1 MKKLGILRETKNQWE
16 ARVPLNP
23 EAVKTLVDDGYQ
35 VTVQPSDLRIYK
47 NNQYASVGA
56 TISDDLSDC
65 DLIIGVK
72 EIKIPD
78 MVPGKPH
85 MFFSHTIKGQDY
97 NMPMLREFMDNKCS
111 ILDYERIVDEDN
123 RRLVFFGKFAGN
135 AGMIDT
141 LWATGKR
148 LEEHLGLATPLSKV
162 KRAFEYERVN
172 DAVDH
177 LRELSEEIKK
187 NGLPKELGPFVIFLL
202 GYGHVATG
210 CKEILAGLPIEEID
224 PNDLGKLD
232 KDYKNDRIYLA
243 VFKEHHLVERKDDR
257 TFDLMDYFKH
267 GPEYQSRMKRYLPYC
282 SIYVN
287 AIYWAPGY
295 PVFLTK
301 KDIADIQN
309 GDRKMLSVGDITC
322 DIEGSVEATVKATY
336 PDNPVY
342 TYDGLKDEI
351 IDGYMGEGVT
361 ICAVDNL
368 PCEFSMEA
376 SDGFTKALLPF
387 MKAMLDNDWSKSIE
401 ESDLPYPIKKS
412 IIIHQGKLEP
422 EYAYIQEF
430 LN

>member
-23 EAVKTLVDDGYQ
+23 QAVKELIDQGYQ
-35 VTVQPSDLRIYK
+35 VVVQPSELRIYK
-47 NNQYASVGA
+47 DNQYQAVGA
-56 TISDDLSDC
+56 TISDDLSLC

-97 NMPMLREFMDNKCS
+97 NMPMLREFMDAKCS
-111 ILDYERIVDEDN
+111 ILDYERIVDEQN

-135 AGMIDT
+135 AGMVDT
-141 LWATGKR
+141 LWAVGRR
-148 LEEHLGLATPLSKV
+148 LEEHYGLKTPLSEV
-162 KRAFEYERVN
+162 KRAFEYERVS
-172 DAVDH
+172 DAVEH
-177 LRELSEEIKK
+177 LRKLGEEIKRD
-187 NGLPKELGPFVIFLL
+187 GLPKEIGPLVIFQL
-202 GYGHVATG
+202 GYGHVASG
-210 CKEILAGLPIEEID
+210 CREIISEMPIEEID
-224 PNDLGKLD
+224 PDDLGMLD
-232 KDYKNDRIYLA
+232 TAYKNDRIYLA
-243 VFKEHHLVERKDDR
+243 VFKEKHLVQRKDDGS
-257 TFDLMDYFKH
+257 FDLMDYFKN
-267 GPEYQSRMKRYLPYC
+267 GPQYESKMKPYLPYC
-282 SIYVN
+282 SIYMN

-301 KDIADIQN
+301 ADIAELQKS
-309 GDRKMLSVGDITC
+309 GGKMIAIGDITC
-322 DIEGSVEATVKATY
+322 DIEGSIEATVKATY

-342 TYDGLKDEI
+342 TYNAVEDKFE
-351 IDGYMGEGVT
+351 DGYMGNGVT

-376 SDGFTKALLPF
+376 SDGFTRALLPF
-387 MKAMLDNDWSKSIE
+387 MKAMLDNDWSKPIE

-422 EYAYIQEF
+422 EYKYIGEF
-430 LN
+430 LK